1 MYCGKHHVGYM
12 FLGEVA
18 LGKEH
23 HITIDDPSLRSPP
36 PGFDS
41 VIARGKTE
49 PGEPQIL
56 GGSIDKGGVDIRDW
70 GSPQKTT
77 RKVDCRDKTIQSS
90 WGN

>member
-1 MYCGKHHVGYM
+1 MRCGSHQVGYM

-23 HITIDDPSLRSPP
+23 HITADDPSLRNPP

-41 VIARGKTE
+41 VIARGHTE

-56 GGSIDKGGVDIRDW
+56 GRSTAKSGVDTKDCRGI
-70 GSPQKTT
+70 QKTDS
-77 RKVDCRDKTIQSS
+77 RE
-90 WGN
+90 

>member
-1 MYCGKHHVGYM
+1 M

-70 GSPQKTT
+70 GPPQKTT
-77 RKVDCRDKTIQSS
+77 RRVDCRDKTDSPS
-90 WGN
+90 RPTNTH